1 MFAAIRR
8 SQALQVFGL
17 LFPGGFWLTVFFL
30 IPLLLMGSI
39 SFLSRNQNGAPSL
52 PLTLDNYS
60 NIVRDIRFA
69 PSVTLGAPGAP
80 TESLQ
85 VRLFEGLYLD
95 LFARSVWLALTS
107 TLVTLLIAFP
117 VALFMARLPRHRR
130 NIALILLMIPFWTNF
145 LVRTY
150 ALQFMLRGN
159 GPINTLLRAVG
170 LESLDMLFTPGA
182 VMLGLVYGNLPFMI
196 LPLYTSLEKFDWTML
211 EAAADLGANLVNAFV
226 RVMLPLVAPGLV
238 AGAILTF
245 VPSIGSYITVELMGG
260 GRTNMIGYS
269 IAQQFSTGANWPF
282 GSALSLVMMII
293 VTIAAMIYFR
303 SGRGERTSLV

>member
-8 SQALQVFGL
+8 SQALQVFSL
-17 LFPGGFWLTVFFL
+17 LFPGGFWLTLFFL
-30 IPLLLMGSI
+30 IPLLLMGGI
-39 SFLSRNQNGAPSL
+39 SFLSRNQTGAPSL
-52 PLTLDNYS
+52 PLTLDNYGD
-60 NIVRDIRFA
+60 IVRDIRFA
-69 PSVTLGAPGAP
+69 PSVTLGSPGAP
-80 TESLQ
+80 TEGLQ

-107 TLVTLLIAFP
+107 TLITLLIAFP

-130 NIALILLMIPFWTNF
+130 NTALILLMIPFWTNF

-211 EAAADLGANLVNAFV
+211 EAAADLGANLIRAFV

-269 IAQQFSTGANWPF
+269 IAQQFSAGANWPF

>member
-8 SQALQVFGL
+8 SQTLQLLGL
-17 LFPGGFWLTVFFL
+17 LFPGGFWLTAFFL
-30 IPLLLMGSI
+30 VPLLLMGGI
-39 SFLSRNQNGAPSL
+39 SFLSRDALGFPAL
-52 PLTLDNYS
+52 PLTLDNYAD
-60 NIVRDIRFA
+60 IVRDIRFA
-69 PSVTLGAPGAP
+69 PSVSFENG
-80 TESLQ
+80 LQ

-95 LFARSVWLALTS
+95 LFGRSVWLALTS
-107 TLVTLLIAFP
+107 TIITLLIAFP

-130 NIALILLMIPFWTNF
+130 NTALILLMIPFWTNF

-170 LESLDMLFTPGA
+170 LEGIDMLFTPGA

-211 EAAADLGANLVNAFV
+211 EAAADLGANLLRSFV

-269 IAQQFSTGANWPF
+269 IAQQFSVGANWPF

-303 SGRGERTSLV
+303 SGRGERTEPA